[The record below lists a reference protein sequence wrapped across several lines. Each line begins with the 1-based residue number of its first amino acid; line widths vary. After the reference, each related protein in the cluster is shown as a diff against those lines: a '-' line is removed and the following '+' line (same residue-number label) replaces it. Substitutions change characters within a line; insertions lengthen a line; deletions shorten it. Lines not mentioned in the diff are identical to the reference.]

1 MTIPSY
7 PEFVPL
13 SLEHKETIDS
23 LLAGAPPSISEHT
36 FTNMFMWRQHYGYK
50 ISGFEDGV
58 LLLVEPEDEEP
69 FFMAPMGFADPYN
82 AVATCLDFLKERGS
96 ARGVSRIEQAVA
108 EKFLQKDETLILE
121 PDRDN
126 FDYVYLVDDLIN
138 LSGRKYHRKKNHL
151 NKFLKSFNFEYRSL
165 TKDLLEDCFQLIE
178 EWCILRNCE
187 ESPSLAGEAQAIQ
200 EALNNM
206 NALSFKGGALMV
218 DGRLEAFSLGEP
230 LNRNTV
236 VIHIEKANGDI
247 QGIYAAINQ
256 QFLEHEWSGFELVNR
271 EQDLGEEG
279 LRKAKESYLP
289 DHYVEK
295 CTVRRT

>member
-23 LLAGAPPSISEHT
+23 LLAGAPSAISEHT
-36 FTNMFMWRQHYGYK
+36 FTNMFMWRNHYGY
-50 ISGFEDGV
+50 SLSAFEEGA
-58 LLLVEPEDEEP
+58 LLLAKPEDEEP
-69 FFMAPMGFADPYN
+69 FFMPPVGFANPHK
-82 AVATCLDFLKERGS
+82 AVTACLDHLQEIGS
-96 ARGVSRIEQAVA
+96 SRGVHRVEQQTADA
-108 EKFLQKDETLILE
+108 FLRKDASLTLE

-151 NKFLKSFNFEYRSL
+151 NKFVKSFNFDYRPL
-165 TKDLLEDCFQLIE
+165 TEDLLEDCFQLIE

-200 EALNNM
+200 EALKNM
-206 NALSFKGGALMV
+206 ETLSFKGGALLV
-218 DGRLEAFSLGEP
+218 EGRLEAFSLGEP
-230 LNRNTV
+230 LNRNTA

-256 QFLEHEWSGFELVNR
+256 QFLEHEWSDFEFVNR

>member
-1 MTIPSY
+1 MTIPNF

-23 LLAGAPPSISEHT
+23 LLARVVPVISEHT
-36 FTNMFMWRQHYGYK
+36 FTNLFIWRRHYGYR

-58 LLLVEPEDEEP
+58 LLLVEPPEEEP
-69 FFMAPMGFADPYN
+69 FFMPPMGFADPYN
-82 AVATCLDFLKERGS
+82 AVKACLGYLEERGS
-96 ARGVSRIEQAVA
+96 SKGVHRMEQTVA
-108 EKFLQKDETLILE
+108 DKFLRKDDTLILE

-126 FDYVYLVDDLIN
+126 FDYVYLTKDLID
-138 LSGRKYHRKKNHL
+138 LAGRKYHRKKNHL
-151 NKFLKSFNFEYRSL
+151 NKFLKNFSFEYRNL
-165 TKDLLEDCFQLIE
+165 TPDLLDDCFQLIE
-178 EWCILRNCE
+178 EWCILKNCE

-206 NALSFKGGALMV
+206 ETLSFKGGALLV
-218 DGRLEAFSLGEP
+218 EGRLEAFSLAEP
-230 LNRNTV
+230 LNPNTA

-256 QFLEHEWSGFELVNR
+256 QFLEHEWSSFEFVNR
-271 EQDLGEEG
+271 EQDLGQEG

-289 DHYVEK
+289 DHYVKK